1 MPEETTT
8 SEKQDSL
15 KISKG
20 MNGKYSFEAKRYYDF
35 TKTKPEEVIQQL
47 AEIDKKMKEK
57 FGSE

>member
-1 MPEETTT
+1 
-8 SEKQDSL
+8 
-15 KISKG
+15 